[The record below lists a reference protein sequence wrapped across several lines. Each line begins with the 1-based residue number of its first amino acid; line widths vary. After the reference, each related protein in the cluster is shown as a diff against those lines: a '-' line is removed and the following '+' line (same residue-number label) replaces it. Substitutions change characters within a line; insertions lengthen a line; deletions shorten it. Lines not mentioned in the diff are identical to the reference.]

1 MIRAA
6 LAPVAAI
13 QRARD
18 GVRRAAVRR
27 RLEAVASGKAD
38 TASSTFDEP
47 GVDVAGVIEELTL
60 GLKPDSLPLERLVV
74 ALTNSGA
81 VDRMVEGLEAKS
93 AHHRAAGA
101 RAIGALLI
109 YEAVPSVAP
118 LLAARERQVS
128 DAAARALGRIGGAHS
143 AGALLFALQRRGI
156 SRRLV
161 AELARG
167 APDLFIEVALAQ
179 PQKPGA
185 RPALA
190 LAAGLRRRHT
200 ATSQL
205 TALVRGGSRRER
217 VISCRALGWI
227 GATTAIPVITEAL
240 NDREWKLRVS
250 AAKALGAL
258 RARDSRHEIR
268 YLLADRNPRVR
279 AAARQ
284 ALRQID
290 AGVSLQ
296 GGVR

>member
-1 MIRAA
+1 M
-6 LAPVAAI
+6 AAI

-60 GLKPDSLPLERLVV
+60 RLKPDSLPLERLVV

-93 AHHRAAGA
+93 AQHRAAGA

-118 LLAARERQVS
+118 LLESRERPVS

-179 PQKPGA
+179 PQKPGS

-190 LAAGLRRRHT
+190 LAAGLRRRRT

-205 TALVRGGSRRER
+205 TALVRCGSRRER

-284 ALRQID
+284 ALRQIE
-290 AGVSLQ
+290 AK
-296 GGVR
+296 